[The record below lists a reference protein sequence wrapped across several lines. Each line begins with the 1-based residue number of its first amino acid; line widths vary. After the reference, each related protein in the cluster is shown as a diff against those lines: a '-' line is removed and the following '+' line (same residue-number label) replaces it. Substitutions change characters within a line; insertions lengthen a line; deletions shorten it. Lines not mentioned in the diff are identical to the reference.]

1 MTPQKIRYIIIMKSK
16 LLDIKPFKLS
26 PEEVKKVADKIV
38 PIIAVPEN
46 YEFFRA
52 SITLMGENLNSSQF
66 ATFIND
72 LLKE

>member
-1 MTPQKIRYIIIMKSK
+1 MKSK
-16 LLDIKPFKLS
+16 PLDMQTFKLS
-26 PEEVKKVADKIV
+26 PEEVKKVVDKIV
-38 PIIAVPEN
+38 PMIAAPED
-46 YEFFRA
+46 YDFFRA